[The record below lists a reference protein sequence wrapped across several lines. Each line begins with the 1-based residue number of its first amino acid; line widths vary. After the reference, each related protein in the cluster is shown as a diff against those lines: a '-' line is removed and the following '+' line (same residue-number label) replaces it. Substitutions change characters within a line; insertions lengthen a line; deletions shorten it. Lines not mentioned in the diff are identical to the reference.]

1 MSEFFSQG
9 GYAFY
14 VWSSYG
20 MGVALLIIEV
30 LILRRDRR
38 TIFARLGRLARLRS
52 ASSPASSGSRP
63 TNPSLDAATRDVGG
77 QS

>member
-20 MGVALLIIEV
+20 MA
-30 LILRRDRR
+30 LILLVLELVQLRSQRR
-38 TIFARLGRLARLRS
+38 TILARLGRLMRMQADRR
-52 ASSPASSGSRP
+52 GDSRP
-63 TNPSLDAATRDVGG
+63 REK
-77 QS
+77 

>member
-1 MSEFFSQG
+1 MGEFFSQG

-20 MGVALLIIEV
+20 LALALLMAEIIQ
-30 LILRRDRR
+30 LRNKRR
-38 TIFARLGRLARLRS
+38 TIRARIGRLVRMRS
-52 ASSPASSGSRP
+52 E
-63 TNPSLDAATRDVGG
+63 G